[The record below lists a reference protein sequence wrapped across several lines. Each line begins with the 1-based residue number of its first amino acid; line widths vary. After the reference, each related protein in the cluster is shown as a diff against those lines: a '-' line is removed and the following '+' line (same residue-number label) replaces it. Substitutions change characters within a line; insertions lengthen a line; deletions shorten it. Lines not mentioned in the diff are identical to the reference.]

1 MPISDTQ
8 KTDYLWKKLG
18 YGVTKTD
25 TGTAKQAFEE
35 AIPSSLLIRGDKV
48 WQQSDQVPATM
59 PSTTGGVVT
68 IYKDGVGSWSAT
80 VKCTEDATA
89 SDNRTWKTNLT
100 DWISP
105 EFGSTY
111 QVQVYIANDNAS
123 NPQTS
128 GTKIFA
134 AGSGNNDE
142 WFFDYQSGILH
153 FIGTNLPTAITAG
166 ITGKSIFISGA
177 RYTGLLGLGISSTL
191 SSVMGNITISTNT
204 ITTNETNQNLV
215 LDPNGSGNTVVTG
228 NLVANDLYGNLRM
241 TGGNTEVI
249 FISSGIANS
258 SNKFTFNSSSNVL
271 TLTGNIETT
280 AIKTDNYYWANG
292 VTVDFQTAAGN
303 AYEIQFRSPSGN
315 DLAASPNLTF
325 DGGNLTVQG
334 NTNLGNLNVTGTIT
348 GSFSGTTSAPG
359 SNTQIVFND
368 AGTSNAVSTFAFDK
382 ATNTVS
388 VGSTSGTL
396 SIGGTTITANTDSG
410 SAGLFNLLI
419 SNVNIGL
426 SSNVTLG
433 STSGNVTAR
442 GNLIANNIS
451 TTGNLAAN
459 AFSVGSISGNRAN
472 VTVTTDTQID
482 SFEATNFRSA
492 KYVISAKNTSGY
504 QALEALVI
512 HDGSDSYITVYGA
525 ISSTDVDIV
534 TLSSNIV
541 SGNVV
546 VYATREAATTTTV
559 NFLGTYIKD

>member
-18 YGVTKTD
+18 YGVSKTD

-35 AIPSSLLIRGDKV
+35 AIPSSLLLRGDRI
-48 WQQSDQVPATM
+48 WQQSEQVPEII
-59 PSTTGGVVT
+59 PSTNGGVVT
-68 IYKDGVGSWSAT
+68 IYKDGVGNWAPT
-80 VKCTEDATA
+80 VKCVEDITAT
-89 SDNRTWKTNLT
+89 DNRTWLTNLK

-111 QVQVYIANDNAS
+111 QVQVYIALDNAT

-134 AGSGNNDE
+134 TGSGNNDE
-142 WFFDYQSGILH
+142 WFFDYQSGVLH
-153 FIGTNLPTAITAG
+153 FIGNNLPAAIATG
-166 ITGKSIFISGA
+166 ITGRSVYISGA
-177 RYTGLLGLGISSTL
+177 RYTGLTGLGISSTTT
-191 SSVMGNITISTNT
+191 SSMGNITISTNT
-204 ITTNETNQNLV
+204 ITTNEPNQNLV

-271 TLTGNIETT
+271 SLTGNIETT
-280 AIKTDNYYWANG
+280 GIKTDNYYWANG
-292 VTVDFQTAAGN
+292 VVVDFQTAAGN
-303 AYEIQFRSPSGN
+303 AYEIQFRSPTGN

-325 DGGNLTVQG
+325 DGSNLAVLG
-334 NTNLGNLNVTGTIT
+334 NTSLGNLNVTGNIT
-348 GSFSGTTSAPG
+348 GSFTGTTSAPG
-359 SNTQIVFND
+359 SNTNIVFND
-368 AGTSNAVSTFAFDK
+368 NGTSNAVSGLTFDK
-382 ATNTVS
+382 TTSTVS
-388 VGSTSGTL
+388 VGSTSGTISL
-396 SIGGTTITANTDSG
+396 GGTTITANTSSG
-410 SAGLFNLLI
+410 SAGLFNLLV

-426 SSNVTLG
+426 SSNITLG

-451 TTGNLAAN
+451 TTGNLSAN
-459 AFSVGSISGNRAN
+459 AFSVGSITGNRAN
-472 VTVTTDTQID
+472 VVVTTDTQID
-482 SFEATNFRSA
+482 SFAASNFRSA
-492 KYVISAKNTSGY
+492 KYIISAKNTTGY

-525 ISSTDVDIV
+525 ISSTDLDIV

-541 SGNVV
+541 SGNVI

-559 NFLGTYIKD
+559 NFLGTYVGD

>member
-35 AIPSSLLIRGDKV
+35 AIASPLLIRGDKV
-48 WQQSDQVPATM
+48 WQQSDQVPGSM
-59 PSTTGGVVT
+59 PSTTSGVVT

-80 VKCTEDATA
+80 VKCTEDTTA

-111 QVQVYIANDNAS
+111 QVQVYIANDNATT
-123 NPQTS
+123 PQTS

-142 WFFDYQSGILH
+142 WFFDYQSGVLH
-153 FIGTNLPTAITAG
+153 FIGTNIPTLIAAG
-166 ITGKSIFISGA
+166 ITGRSIFISGA
-177 RYTGLLGLGISSTL
+177 RYTGLLGLGISSTI

-204 ITTNETNQNLV
+204 ITTNETDQNLI
-215 LDPNGSGNTVVTG
+215 LDPNGSGNIVATG

-292 VTVDFQTAAGN
+292 VVVDFQTAAGN

-325 DGGNLTVQG
+325 DGGNLTVVG
-334 NTNLGNLNVTGTIT
+334 NTSLGNLNVTGTIT
-348 GSFSGTTSAPG
+348 GNFSGTTSAPG
-359 SNTQIVFND
+359 SNTNIVFND
-368 AGTSNAVSTFAFDK
+368 AGTSNAVSTLSFDK
-382 ATNTVS
+382 TTNTVS

-459 AFSVGSISGNRAN
+459 AFAVGSISGNRAN
-472 VTVTTDTQID
+472 ITVTTDTQID

-492 KYVISAKNTSGY
+492 KYIISAKNTSGY